1 MFKIIIGIIVLFII
15 LDFLVAYKLF
25 KIAFVNTTN
34 RSQAM
39 SAEHNVI
46 PAAEEEAEKF
56 LHNKREKW
64 LAETPEKKI
73 QITNHDGLKLVG
85 FQYLTKSLSNRWAI
99 LIHGFDSQHQ
109 EMFDKAPFFQELGFN
124 LLLPDA
130 RAHGESDGKYI
141 GFGWPEREDIKQWVD
156 FILSQDTDAEII
168 LYGVSMGGA
177 TAMMTAGEKL
187 PKQVVAVIEDCGYS
201 SVAEE
206 LAYQLKQLFH
216 LPAFPL
222 IPTVSIINYFHQ
234 GWWLRDA
241 SAPKQLAKTRLPILF
256 IHGTEDRFV
265 PFEMMK
271 ENYSATPTAKKELI
285 VEGAQHAMAGV
296 TAGPLYWETVKAFL
310 IENTDMKNFD

>member
-1 MFKIIIGIIVLFII
+1 MLKIIVGMILLFII
-15 LDFLVAYKLF
+15 VDFLVAYKLF

-46 PAAEEEAEKF
+46 PTADEEAEKF
-56 LHNKREKW
+56 LQNTKEKW
-64 LAETPEKKI
+64 LNETIEKKVYI
-73 QITNHDGLKLVG
+73 NSHDGLKLVG
-85 FQYLTKSLSNRWAI
+85 FQYLTESLSNRWAI

-109 EMFDKAPFFQELGFN
+109 EMFDKAPFFQTLGFN

-141 GFGWPEREDIKQWVD
+141 GFGWPEREDIKQWID
-156 FILSQDTDAEII
+156 FILSQDADAEII

-206 LAYQLKQLFH
+206 LAYQLKQLFN

-234 GWWLRDA
+234 GWWLREA
-241 SAPKQLAKTRLPILF
+241 SSTKQLAKTRLPVLF

-265 PFEMMK
+265 PFEMMQ
-271 ENYSATPTAKKELI
+271 ENYLATPTAKRVLT
-285 VEGAQHAMAGV
+285 VEGAQHAKAGV
-296 TAGPLYWETVKAFL
+296 TAGSVYWETVKEFL
-310 IENTDMKNFD
+310 TENTDMKNLD